1 MMATFLPLLL
11 AGCADVS
18 AIEDGARYGDV
29 EVIQDWFTSIALVST
44 DQTTLLIDAGYRPNK
59 IASAL
64 ADRGIDPADVD
75 HVLITHGHDDH
86 IGALSLYTSAE
97 VWALAEEA
105 DDIPGEVSVIEPGAE
120 VMLGD
125 VAVEAFA
132 MPGHTPGSAVYR
144 VGSALVL
151 GDAALI
157 DRDGALVPVPEKRS
171 EDPEGA
177 EQALVELAVTLSERP
192 DVVSH
197 LVPAHSGGS
206 SDLSLLWAWRPQ

>member
-1 MMATFLPLLL
+1 MTRLPLPLLL
-11 AGCADVS
+11 AGCADVT

-44 DQTTLLIDAGYRPNK
+44 EQTTLLVDAGYRPKK

-64 ADRGIDPADVD
+64 AERGLDPADVD
-75 HVLITHGHDDH
+75 HVLLTHGHDDH
-86 IGALSLYTSAE
+86 VGALSLYTGAQ
-97 VWALAEEA
+97 VWALAEEV
-105 DDIPGEVSVIEPGAE
+105 DDIPGEVSAIEAGAE
-120 VMLGD
+120 VLLGD
-125 VAVEAFA
+125 VTVEPFA

-144 VGSALVL
+144 IGSALVL
-151 GDAALI
+151 GDAGLI

-177 EQALVELAVTLSERP
+177 EQALVDLAVSLEERP

-206 SDLSLLWAWRPQ
+206 SDLSVLWDWLP

>member
-1 MMATFLPLLL
+1 LLL
-11 AGCADVS
+11 LSGCADIT

-44 DQTTLLIDAGYRPNK
+44 EQTTLLVDAGYRPKK
-59 IASAL
+59 IAAAL
-64 ADRGIDPADVD
+64 AERGIDPADVD
-75 HVLITHGHDDH
+75 HVLLTHAHDDH
-86 IGALSLYTSAE
+86 VGALSLYTGAQ
-97 VWALAEEA
+97 VWALAEEV
-105 DDIPGEVSVIEPGAE
+105 DDIPGEVSVIEAGAE
-120 VMLGD
+120 VLLGD
-125 VAVEAFA
+125 VTVEAFA

-144 VGSALVL
+144 IGSALVL

-177 EQALVELAVTLSERP
+177 EQALIELAATLSERP
-192 DVVSH
+192 DAVSH

-206 SDLSLLWAWRPQ
+206 SDLSLLWAWQPQ